1 MPVRVAIQMDPIGS
15 IHLPSDST
23 FVLALE
29 AMARGHELFTY
40 QPDTLTWRPGRL
52 LATGR
57 RVKALRRE
65 PGNHVDEGELEA
77 VDLADFDVVLIR
89 QDPPFDMGY
98 VTTTHLLELLPA
110 STLVVNDPQGIRD
123 SPEKVLVLRFA
134 EWMPPTLVASRPEDV
149 VAFQAEFG
157 RAVVKPLYG
166 HGGNGVFLL
175 SEGDPNLEAVLALL
189 GESEPVIVQQYVPIV
204 TEEGDRRIILV
215 EGEPVG
221 AIDRIP
227 KPGDIRSNLVAGG
240 SARPA
245 VLGDRDREICSAIGP
260 ELRRRGLLL
269 AGIDVIGGQ
278 ITEINVTSPTG
289 IPAIERFDGISVGA
303 RFWDAVSVR
312 RAAQSAG

>member
-1 MPVRVAIQMDPIGS
+1 MPIRVAIQMDPIGS

-134 EWMPPTLVASRPEDV
+134 EWMPPTLVANRPEDV

-157 RAVVKPLYG
+157 RTVVKPLYG

-175 SEGDPNLEAVLALL
+175 SEGDPNLEPVLGLL
-189 GESEPVIVQQYVPIV
+189 GEGEPVIVQQYVPSV

-240 SARPA
+240 SAQPA

-269 AGIDVIGGQ
+269 AGIDVIGGR

-303 RFWDAVSVR
+303 CFWDAVSVR
-312 RAAQSAG
+312 RAARNAG

>member
-1 MPVRVAIQMDPIGS
+1 MSLRVAIQMDPIGS

-29 AMARGHELFTY
+29 AQARGHELFTY
-40 QPDTLTWRPGRL
+40 QPDSLTWQPGRL
-52 LATGR
+52 FARGR
-57 RVKALRRE
+57 CVRALRRE
-65 PGNHVDEGELEA
+65 AGNHVDEGELET
-77 VDLADFDVVLIR
+77 VDLAAFDVVLIR
-89 QDPPFDMGY
+89 QDPPFDMEY
-98 VTTTHLLELLPA
+98 VTTTHLLQLLPA

-134 EWMPPTLVASRPEDV
+134 EFMPPTLVTSRPEDV

-157 RAVVKPLYG
+157 RVVVKPLYG

-175 SEGDPNLEAVLALL
+175 SEGDPNLEPVLDLL
-189 GESEPVIVQQYVPIV
+189 GSAEPVIVQQYVPSV

-227 KPGDIRSNLVAGG
+227 KAGDIRSNLVAGG

-245 VLGDRDREICSAIGP
+245 VLSDRDREICSALGP
-260 ELRRRGLLL
+260 ELRGRGLVL
-269 AGIDVIGGQ
+269 AGIDVIGGRV
-278 ITEINVTSPTG
+278 TEINVTSPTG
-289 IPAIERFDGISVGA
+289 IPAIERFDGINIGA
-303 RFWDAVSVR
+303 RFWDAVSAR
-312 RAAQSAG
+312 RTARLAA

>member
-1 MPVRVAIQMDPIGS
+1 M
-15 IHLPSDST
+15 
-23 FVLALE
+23 
-29 AMARGHELFTY
+29 
-40 QPDTLTWRPGRL
+40 
-52 LATGR
+52 
-57 RVKALRRE
+57 KALRRE

-134 EWMPPTLVASRPEDV
+134 EWMPPTLVANRPEEV

-157 RAVVKPLYG
+157 QAVVKPLYG

-175 SEGDPNLEAVLALL
+175 SQGDPNLEPVLGLL
-189 GESEPVIVQQYVPIV
+189 GGAEPVIVQQYVPSV

-227 KPGDIRSNLVAGG
+227 KPGDIRSKPGGRRLGAAG
-240 SARPA
+240 SAR
-245 VLGDRDREICSAIGP
+245 
-260 ELRRRGLLL
+260 
-269 AGIDVIGGQ
+269 
-278 ITEINVTSPTG
+278 
-289 IPAIERFDGISVGA
+289 
-303 RFWDAVSVR
+303 
-312 RAAQSAG
+312 

>member
-1 MPVRVAIQMDPIGS
+1 MPIRVAIQMDPIGS

-134 EWMPPTLVASRPEDV
+134 EWMPPTLVANRPEDV

-175 SEGDPNLEAVLALL
+175 SEGDPNLEPVLGLL
-189 GESEPVIVQQYVPIV
+189 GGSEPVIVQQYVPSV

-240 SARPA
+240 SAQPA
-245 VLGDRDREICSAIGP
+245 VLCDRDREICNAIGP

-269 AGIDVIGGQ
+269 AGIDVIGGR

-312 RAAQSAG
+312 RATQNAG